1 MALGSATDRWTK
13 VPVPK
18 LRRGIPE
25 ETAGSTWVDQDV
37 GLLSYVCSACSINT
51 CLFPANMKCV
61 SSMLNVSTELQPSPD
76 PATCSTLHRDRCLK

>member
-61 SSMLNVSTELQPSPD
+61 FKHVECFDGASTFPGTQQHVRLCI
-76 PATCSTLHRDRCLK
+76 ATDV